1 MSNDPVVAA
10 VSLVVIAHDRQ
21 DQEHIFPSALTL
33 KRLDSV
39 AWHTNPHPGE
49 HSEEG
54 EFIVS
59 FGENSPFD
67 RPTVHGKVGGTTH
80 AVTVRGDAALGPYAY
95 TVNITTAKGSRR
107 YDPEI
112 IIEEAVPT
120 EPPTRARTAGG
131 GA

>member
-1 MSNDPVVAA
+1 VSNDPVVAA
-10 VSLVVIAHDRQ
+10 VSLVVIAHD
-21 DQEHIFPSALTL
+21 DENQEHIFPSALTL
-33 KRLDSV
+33 KPLDSV

-54 EFIVS
+54 KFTVD

-80 AVTVRGDAALGPYAY
+80 AVTVRADAAVGPYTY
-95 TVNITTAKGSRR
+95 TVNITTSKGSRR

-120 EPPTRARTAGG
+120 EPAPRARSAGG
-131 GA
+131 A